1 MSLEAQGEDLRKAVK
16 WVSEMRKYEPE
27 RVLKEVLEEAC
38 RKFDLSP
45 MDAEFL
51 VRFVKEDREEVQ
63 A

>member
-27 RVLKEVLEEAC
+27 RVLKDVLEEAC